1 MIEPR
6 DGAYAF
12 EALLRHNRGYA
23 AYAHLDGAPWLT
35 ALVARSPFGA
45 RLSQAHSAPGNPA
58 HRLRAELQNTP
69 AGEWPAVLRRLIIE
83 HLSIILR
90 RTVSPDRPF
99 FDYGLDSLGTLQ
111 LLTALE
117 NDTGIRLNAAD
128 VTTVRALAD
137 TLIAALRETEHSG
150 AVALG

>member
-1 MIEPR
+1 
-6 DGAYAF
+6 
-12 EALLRHNRGYA
+12 LLRHDRGYT

-35 ALVARSPFGA
+35 SLIARSPFGA
-45 RLSQAHSAPGNPA
+45 DLSHAHPAPGDPA
-58 HRLRAELQNTP
+58 HRLQAELQNTP